1 MALITIGG
9 LKKMDVFAKIKEI
22 IDNAGTELGFNHLEL
37 FQATQKLSNKWH
49 YTKSEK
55 IQLNQKE
62 VMLYEWY
69 LNNNYNPST
78 IYKWMLLI
86 KDAPVDV
93 KEQLA
98 RGQIGISKAR
108 EMVKEYKQLNC
119 ISEQEFVR
127 LVADNI
133 NRYLIR

>member
-1 MALITIGG
+1 
-9 LKKMDVFAKIKEI
+9 MDVFAKLREI
-22 IDNAGTELGFNHLEL
+22 IETVMKELELSQLEL

-49 YTKSEK
+49 YKKAENIELSK
-55 IQLNQKE
+55 KE

-86 KDAPVDV
+86 KDAPVEV
-93 KEQLA
+93 KEQLQ
-98 RGQIGISKAR
+98 RGQIGVSKAR
-108 EMVKEYKQLNC
+108 QLVQEYKELNC
-119 ISEQEFVR
+119 VSQHEFIK
-127 LVADNI
+127 LVADNV